1 MIMDALKGYEKLE
14 QIDVTH
20 YGRTIGSNK
29 WSDFDKIFV
38 LGIQLLPDAIYPLM
52 YFTSSVKEEELTAE
66 KFNSLDTTLVPVKG
80 NRKYKQKEFE
90 QVKVST
96 ISSLIVQTL
105 NRIKCRGY
113 VNGEAPETYAYL
125 INRDKEVDALIAK
138 AMPDIQ
144 ITYNWGIEYKSKKS
158 GKTIDNKKDVVEM
171 LIEFF
176 EKVRLDEYY
185 RDELIENDILLEQ
198 GLSKAKVKELLDI
211 VNITFKKAMTKPLM
225 LQYIKDNNIDVESN
239 NRYIKFI

>member
-1 MIMDALKGYEKLE
+1 
-14 QIDVTH
+14 
-20 YGRTIGSNK
+20 
-29 WSDFDKIFV
+29 
-38 LGIQLLPDAIYPLM
+38 
-52 YFTSSVKEEELTAE
+52 
-66 KFNSLDTTLVPVKG
+66 
-80 NRKYKQKEFE
+80 
-90 QVKVST
+90 
-96 ISSLIVQTL
+96 
-105 NRIKCRGY
+105 
-113 VNGEAPETYAYL
+113 L

>member
-66 KFNSLDTTLVPVKG
+66 KFNSLDTTLVPIKG

-90 QVKVST
+90 KVKVST
-96 ISSLIVQTL
+96 ISAMVVQTL

-113 VNGEAPETYAYL
+113 ANGEIPETHAYF
-125 INRDKEVDALIAK
+125 INRDKEIDALIAK

-144 ITYNWGIEYKSKKS
+144 ITYNWGIEYKSRKS
-158 GKTIDNKKDVVEM
+158 GKQIENKKDVVET

-176 EKVRLDEYY
+176 EKVRLDEVY
-185 RDELIENDILLEQ
+185 RDELVENGVLLEH
-198 GLSKAKVKELLDI
+198 GLNKAKVKELLDI
-211 VNITFKKAMTKPLM
+211 KDDTFKKSMIKPLM
-225 LQYIKDNNIDVESN
+225 LQYIKDYNIDIDSN
-239 NRYIKFI
+239 KRHIKII